1 MRAKLEAIWA
11 ALSDAVRESL
21 VVRIS
26 RMKLWLVYCGM
37 RQWMSV
43 ATGVTGRT
51 DPCRYGNNSQTDGS
65 GQQDQAGEL
74 LSDGDAHGERCYQQ
88 RT

>member
-1 MRAKLEAIWA
+1 
-11 ALSDAVRESL
+11 
-21 VVRIS
+21 
-26 RMKLWLVYCGM
+26 M

-43 ATGVTGRT
+43 ATWVTGRT